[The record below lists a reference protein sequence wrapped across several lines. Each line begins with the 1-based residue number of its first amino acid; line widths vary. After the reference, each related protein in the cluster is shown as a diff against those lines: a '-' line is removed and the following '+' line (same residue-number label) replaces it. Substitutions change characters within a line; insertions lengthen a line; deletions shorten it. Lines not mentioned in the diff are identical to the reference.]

1 MREEVQPFPADLGR
15 SELNALTPV
24 YFSGAHGQAQG
35 GKGKGEEREVRGRKR
50 RANYESVTS
59 RELLAVLLVE
69 VILLFLALVP
79 PRQPRPLAWSS
90 RRPRGPR
97 VPGCPSSVLC

>member
-1 MREEVQPFPADLGR
+1 M
-15 SELNALTPV
+15 
-24 YFSGAHGQAQG
+24 
-35 GKGKGEEREVRGRKR
+35 RGRKR

-79 PRQPRPLAWSS
+79 SGQPGPLAWLS

-97 VPGCPSSVLC
+97 VPGCPASVLC